1 MSRLQDLPLLHP
13 SLTLHLSDNADT
25 PIISSAPPPPAIQP
39 SSPPPA
45 ARPRP
50 RSTRSA
56 AISSLSRSALA
67 SYTAAQ
73 RLGLGSPVRIM
84 VECVSTY
91 NNSTNTSQSQ
101 PQNGTGS
108 SSSSTASG
116 PMVLNTFIPP
126 LQPPP
131 PPPASSRDARGAPN
145 GAESSSRTTT
155 TVKSYP
161 GTSPGGAGLEA
172 DGGDGSKRPPL
183 LVAVVVTPDGES
195 QTVADARVAAARL
208 ARVGRRLQARWAE
221 EEDGGQ
227 NGDG

>member
-25 PIISSAPPPPAIQP
+25 PIISSAPPPPAIPP

-45 ARPRP
+45 TRPYP

-56 AISSLSRSALA
+56 AITSLSRSALA

-91 NNSTNTSQSQ
+91 NSQSH
-101 PQNGTGS
+101 NGDGSSSNS
-108 SSSSTASG
+108 SSSSTTAG
-116 PMVLNTFIPP
+116 PVVLNTFIPP
-126 LQPPP
+126 SQPPS
-131 PPPASSRDARGAPN
+131 ASREAHVN
-145 GAESSSRTTT
+145 GAESSRTP
-155 TVKSYP
+155 KSYA
-161 GTSPGGAGLEA
+161 GTSPGAGIGGPA
-172 DGGDGSKRPPL
+172 DTDGDGSKRPPL
-183 LVAVVVTPDGES
+183 LVAVVVAPDGES
-195 QTVADARVAAARL
+195 QTIADARVAAARL

-221 EEDGGQ
+221 EDDGGAER
-227 NGDG
+227 